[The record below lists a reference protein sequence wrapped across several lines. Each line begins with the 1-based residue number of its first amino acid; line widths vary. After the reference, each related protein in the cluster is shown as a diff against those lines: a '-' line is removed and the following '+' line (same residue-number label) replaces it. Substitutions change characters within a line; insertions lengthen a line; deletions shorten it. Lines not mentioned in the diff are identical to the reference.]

1 MDTLQKVILHTPAR
15 GTQTSIGIG
24 IGIPRGVFPL
34 GRLGFE
40 SSPLYSG
47 RAFRQRYFLP
57 AGNMGK
63 EGILCGSWERMSF
76 FYSRM
81 QNTDKTSENCTHFI
95 AFGFPLI
102 TKKLT
107 FWLL

>member
-1 MDTLQKVILHTPAR
+1 MNQGSLFSAKIEFFISLDILQKVILHVPCR
-15 GTQTSIGIG
+15 GTQTSNGIG

-76 FYSRM
+76 FLFKNAKD
-81 QNTDKTSENCTHFI
+81 Q
-95 AFGFPLI
+95 
-102 TKKLT
+102 
-107 FWLL
+107 